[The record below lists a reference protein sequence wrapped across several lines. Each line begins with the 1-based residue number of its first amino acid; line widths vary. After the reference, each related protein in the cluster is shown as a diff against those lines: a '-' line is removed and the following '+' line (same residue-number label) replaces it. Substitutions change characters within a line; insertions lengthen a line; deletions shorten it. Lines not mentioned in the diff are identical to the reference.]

1 MCIDNFHPN
10 MTEPC
15 INSCYTTAG
24 TTRLYPKINFT
35 CNGTVTKWKAS
46 VEQRLNGN
54 RSTLLWIWRETSR
67 GEHSVTYQ
75 RIDTQPIELVM
86 CGSGTGRSA
95 SPGMRVVYEC
105 NLPESSRVTVQPG
118 DIIGTEEAAQNVQE
132 LALLYNSQGI
142 RMGPTGHVFTES
154 RTTATLGNGLN
165 VMSDYIMP
173 NEIPQI
179 SLTVEPIMETFTT
192 IQPEPQT
199 ESEGEAGTTAERT
212 ESTTNPDTTASTAP
226 DTTSSQATSGNGSSV
241 ENSFPKEL
249 IIGALVTGMVMI
261 ALLIAIAFILAYLS
275 RRVGDKRDGKER
287 RSGSSQKSSNVIKD
301 LRDME
306 YNEAYI
312 PQIPLKDNIAY
323 VHSQGADPCTV
334 VVYDTILEVNT
345 ALEPN
350 NLSTMTREVSV
361 SNVYSSVP

>member
-1 MCIDNFHPN
+1 MCTGDFHPN
-10 MTEPC
+10 VMPC
-15 INSCYTTAG
+15 NGGCYTGDRGAS
-24 TTRLYPKINFT
+24 TRLYPGIEFT
-35 CNGTVTKWKAS
+35 CNGTVTKWRAAARPETS
-46 VEQRLNGN
+46 GSSN
-54 RSTLLWIWRETSR
+54 TMLWIWRETFR
-67 GEHSVTYQ
+67 GSDTYQ
-75 RIDTQPIELVM
+75 RISTQPIELGV
-86 CGSGTGRSA
+86 CGSGVGA
-95 SPGMRVVYEC
+95 SPVAGMEDVYEC
-105 NLPESSRVTVQPG
+105 TLPISSRVTVQPG
-118 DIIGTEEAAQNVQE
+118 DIIGTEDAAPNE
-132 LALLYNSQGI
+132 RGFALLYDDSRGERPTAYIFTGRSVTMAMLGPNDNS
-142 RMGPTGHVFTES
+142 
-154 RTTATLGNGLN
+154 
-165 VMSDYIMP
+165 P
-173 NEIPQI
+173 NEIPLVM
-179 SLTVEPIMETFTT
+179 LTVEPIMETITST
-192 IQPEPQT
+192 QPEPQT

-241 ENSFPKEL
+241 ENGFPKEL
-249 IIGALVTGMVMI
+249 IIGALVAGLVMI
-261 ALLIAIAFILAYLS
+261 ALLIAIAFVLAYLS

-306 YNEAYI
+306 YNKAYI